1 MSNILNELERGQGGV
16 PLSSRC
22 RRQDGWTR
30 HCSGHDLLYV
40 DSEERHGQHGSPQLH
55 SAPAVGGPAL
65 ARAER
70 LGKAGQG
77 PTVGGGEAADGGAE
91 SRAEPGGAGDAEGR
105 EALHHLPRRGTVSD
119 CDSETRRRE
128 PWPRK
133 ESRRLFG
140 LSRFER
146 HLQCISDPEHEEF
159 QCLWP
164 HSHQGAN
171 GESSFT
177 LTLQWHFSQDC
188 AAHCFHARFQE
199 LFNNLIVDFEQ
210 KSYCQAREYNLKH
223 QSHQQP
229 RCALGSSKLYN
240 TILKASSCSNLLVV
254 TLFFHRESAA

>member
-1 MSNILNELERGQGGV
+1 M
-16 PLSSRC
+16 C
-22 RRQDGWTR
+22 
-30 HCSGHDLLYV
+30 LYHLDAADRMV
-40 DSEERHGQHGSPQLH
+40 GP
-55 SAPAVGGPAL
+55 ATAVGTTCFMWTAKSATASTAAPSSTAHRRSGVLPSPGQSASG
-65 ARAER
+65 R
-70 LGKAGQG
+70 LGKGPRSAAARRRMAGRNRARNPGVPAMPRAVRLSIICRDAEQSV
-77 PTVGGGEAADGGAE
+77 TAILRRGGE
-91 SRAEPGGAGDAEGR
+91 
-105 EALHHLPRRGTVSD
+105 
-119 CDSETRRRE
+119 
-128 PWPRK
+128 